1 MAMARSARQ
10 PEIERSWTAL
20 LAQGAAALSAMI
32 GRNPV
37 LVGGS
42 TAFLVALA
50 FVSANALWYQPH
62 AHSGAFFATRDF
74 PGQWDGETTI
84 NIERPVRPIPMARR
98 DPKVE
103 QAQAVL
109 KELDFYDGEVDGIF
123 GPNTRAAIERYQVK
137 MRLVVTGQAD
147 DRLLDELGSVS
158 TTAGIVPTPAP
169 RPELEPK
176 AQPEFPGAAA
186 VPGDQSLV
194 RIQAGLRAFGNEA
207 VEIDGVLGTR
217 TKSAILEFQSLFGL
231 PQTGEPDGEVLAKMQ
246 QIGLTN

>member
-10 PEIERSWTAL
+10 PEIERSWTAP
-20 LAQGAAALSAMI
+20 LAQGAAALSGMI

-74 PGQWDGETTI
+74 PGQWESETTI
-84 NIERPVRPIPMARR
+84 NIERPVRPIPMAKR
-98 DPKVE
+98 DPKTE
-103 QAQAVL
+103 QAQAAL
-109 KELDFYDGEVDGIF
+109 KELGLYGGEVDGIF
-123 GPNTRAAIERYQVK
+123 GPNTRTAIELYQTK
-137 MRLVVTGQAD
+137 MGLAVTGQPD
-147 DRLLDELGSVS
+147 DRLLDDLGSVS

-169 RPELEPK
+169 RPELAPK
-176 AQPEFPGAAA
+176 TQPEFPGAA
-186 VPGDQSLV
+186 VPGDQSLI

-207 VEIDGVLGTR
+207 VEIDGVLGAR

-231 PQTGEPDGEVLAKMQ
+231 PQTGEPDGAVLAKMQ